1 MPRPCGKGT
10 GSSEHALNF
19 AGGCPL
25 QEGSTPM
32 GRYFAPLI
40 GAYIALSLCPT
51 QSVALT
57 QDEIAGTWS
66 VVSIQHEEQSGK
78 KSMPLGEHPRGV
90 LIIGSDGRFTAV
102 LVAEGRTPLQN
113 EGSMA
118 ELTQS
123 VIAYSARATIEPDS
137 GNSTSLKVTLVPD
150 VSWNPASTGNSDT
163 RSITLQGNKLT
174 VTSTTP
180 AGTETQTYERAARR

>member
-1 MPRPCGKGT
+1 
-10 GSSEHALNF
+10 
-19 AGGCPL
+19 
-25 QEGSTPM
+25 M
-32 GRYFAPLI
+32 GRYLAPFI

-51 QSVALT
+51 QSIALT
-57 QDEIAGTWS
+57 QDDIAGTWS
-66 VVSIQHEEQSGK
+66 VVSVQHEEQSGK

-90 LIIGSDGRFTAV
+90 LIIGTDGRFTAV

-123 VIAYSARATIEPDS
+123 VIAYSARATVEQDS
-137 GNSTSLKVTLVPD
+137 GNPQTFKVTLTPD

-163 RSITLQGNKLT
+163 RSISLQGNKLV
-174 VTSTTP
+174 VTSTS
-180 AGTETQTYERAARR
+180 AGGTETQTYERAARR

>member
-1 MPRPCGKGT
+1 M
-10 GSSEHALNF
+10 A
-19 AGGCPL
+19 
-25 QEGSTPM
+25 
-32 GRYFAPLI
+32 RYFYPLV

-51 QSVALT
+51 PSVALT
-57 QDEIAGTWS
+57 QDDIAGTWS

-90 LIIGSDGRFTAV
+90 LIIGTDGRFTAV

-123 VIAYSARATIEPDS
+123 LIAYSARATIEQDS
-137 GNSTSLKVTLVPD
+137 GNAQSLKVTLIPD
-150 VSWNPASTGNSDT
+150 VSWNPATTGNSDT
-163 RSITLQGNKLT
+163 RSISLQGNRLVVKS
-174 VTSTTP
+174 TS
-180 AGTETQTYERAARR
+180 AGGTETQTYERAARR